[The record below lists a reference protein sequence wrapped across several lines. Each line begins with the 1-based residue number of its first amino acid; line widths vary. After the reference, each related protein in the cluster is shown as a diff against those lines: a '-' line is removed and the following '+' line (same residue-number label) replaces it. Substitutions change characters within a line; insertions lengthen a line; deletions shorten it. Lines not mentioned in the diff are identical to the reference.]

1 MSARKSA
8 EPSPEGIARSNRQRL
23 ASEEGARAMAD
34 AEKQAVDVRKNM
46 ARLRELRQ
54 AKEAADATL
63 QASLPASTPT
73 KRKKKL
79 PE

>member
-1 MSARKSA
+1 MV
-8 EPSPEGIARSNRQRL
+8 
-23 ASEEGARAMAD
+23 D
-34 AEKQAVDVRKNM
+34 AERQSVDVRKNM

-63 QASLPASTPT
+63 QASLPAAIPA

-79 PE
+79 PR